1 MALNLFLAILLAE
14 FAQDGQLKPGGGGEG
29 GGEEGGGEEGGGEE
43 GGNEGGEKEDAE
55 HLLEVSQ

>member
-14 FAQDGQLKPGGGGEG
+14 FAQDGQPKSAGA
-29 GGEEGGGEEGGGEE
+29 EEGGREEGVGEE

-55 HLLEVSQ
+55 QLLEVSQ

>member
-1 MALNLFLAILLAE
+1 VALNLFLAILLAE
-14 FAQDGQLKPGGGGEG
+14 FAQDGQLKPG

>member
-14 FAQDGQLKPGGGGEG
+14 FAQEGQPKPA
-29 GGEEGGGEEGGGEE
+29 GGEEGGGEEGAGEE

>member
-14 FAQDGQLKPGGGGEG
+14 FAQDGQLKSG
-29 GGEEGGGEEGGGEE
+29 GGEEGGGEEGAGEE